1 MSISRSFF
9 DDFHVAIGRS
19 PVADAFATTT
29 GTSDVVNM
37 KNFHS
42 VTFLVFWGV
51 GTTGTVKIQV
61 EACDN
66 TTPSNTTAI
75 PFRYRVITGGLDAGD
90 TAGAIT
96 VATASDGYTTTAGS
110 HQIVVVE
117 ADASELADTGYGYVR
132 CKCTEVV
139 DSALLGGVLILQG
152 KPRFD
157 TTTSTLT

>member
-1 MSISRSFF
+1 MSISRSIF
-9 DDFHVAIGRS
+9 DDFHVAFGKS
-19 PVADAFATTT
+19 AVADFAMTSVA
-29 GTSDVVNM
+29 SDVVNM

-42 VTFLVFWGV
+42 CAFLVHWGV
-51 GTTGTVKIQV
+51 GTTGTIKIQV
-61 EACDN
+61 EACDDVVPTN
-66 TTPSNTTAI
+66 VTAI
-75 PFRYRVITGGLDAGD
+75 PFRYRVITGAIDAGD

-96 VATASDGYTTTAGS
+96 AATASNGYTTTAGS

-117 ADASELADTGYGYVR
+117 ADASELADTGYGYIR

-139 DSALLGGVLILQG
+139 DSPLLGGIIILQG